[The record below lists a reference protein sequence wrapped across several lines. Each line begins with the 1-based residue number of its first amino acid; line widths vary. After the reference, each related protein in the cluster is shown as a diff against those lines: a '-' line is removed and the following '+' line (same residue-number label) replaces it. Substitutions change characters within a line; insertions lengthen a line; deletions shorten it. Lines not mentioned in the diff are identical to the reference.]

1 VAYFVEAGVLLVVVP
16 WTQYWERNFF
26 VELSLLRPVMLDPFL
41 RGAISG
47 IGVVTLVTGLAEL
60 LDLVLRRRPASSP
73 ESAET
78 AN

>member
-1 VAYFVEAGVLLVVVP
+1 LVVVP

-26 VELSLLRPVMLDPFL
+26 VELSVFRPFLLDPFV

-47 IGVVTLVTGLAEL
+47 IGVVTLFTGLAEL
-60 LDLVLRRRPASSP
+60 LDLVLRRQASTP

-78 AN
+78 VN

>member
-1 VAYFVEAGVLLVVVP
+1 VLLVVVP

-26 VELSLLRPVMLDPFL
+26 VELAMLRPLLLDPYL

-47 IGVVTLVTGLAEL
+47 IGVVTLLAGLAEL
-60 LDLVLRRRPASSP
+60 LDLVLRRAASRP
-73 ESAET
+73 ESAGT

>member
-1 VAYFVEAGVLLVVVP
+1 MLLVVVP

-26 VELSLLRPVMLDPFL
+26 VELFLLRPFLLDPFV
-41 RGAISG
+41 RGAVSG
-47 IGVVTLVTGLAEL
+47 IGVVTLFTGLAEL
-60 LDLVLRRRPASSP
+60 LDLVLRRQTSSP

>member
-1 VAYFVEAGVLLVVVP
+1 MAYFVEAGVLLVVVP

-26 VELSLLRPVMLDPFL
+26 VELSLVRPFLLDPFV
-41 RGAISG
+41 RGAVSG
-47 IGVVTLVTGLAEL
+47 IGVVTLLTGLAEL
-60 LDLVLRRRPASSP
+60 LDLVLRRQRSSP

>member
-1 VAYFVEAGVLLVVVP
+1 VLLVVVP

-26 VELSLLRPVMLDPFL
+26 VELSPLRSFLLDPFV

-47 IGVVTLVTGLAEL
+47 IGVVTLVSGVAEL
-60 LDLVLRRRPASSP
+60 LAIVLRRAASTP